1 MHRACDAFLRGFGT
15 VVPPSWVNMFSPSE
29 LQLVLGGSDAPL
41 DVDDWAAHTNY
52 SGGYHADHPTIV
64 WFWQARRSAAS
75 PLHLACISPAS
86 PLHLAPHLRCIWQV
100 LRDFDASQRA
110 AMLKFATS
118 CSRAPLLGFKWVT
131 PLFCIHKVTS
141 AAPRPAPAPHL
152 ACTSPALAPPPHLPV
167 TALCCPHQA
176 HDEAR
181 LPTSATCMNLLK
193 LPPYDSLESVRE
205 KLTYAIDAGCGF
217 ELS

>member
-86 PLHLAPHLRCIWQV
+86 PLHLAPHLRCI
-100 LRDFDASQRA
+100 
-110 AMLKFATS
+110 
-118 CSRAPLLGFKWVT
+118 
-131 PLFCIHKVTS
+131 
-141 AAPRPAPAPHL
+141 
-152 ACTSPALAPPPHLPV
+152 
-167 TALCCPHQA
+167 
-176 HDEAR
+176 
-181 LPTSATCMNLLK
+181 
-193 LPPYDSLESVRE
+193 
-205 KLTYAIDAGCGF
+205 
-217 ELS
+217 

>member
-141 AAPRPAPAPHL
+141 AAPRPHLPRPSPAPRPP
-152 ACTSPALAPPPHLPV
+152 SPPPH
-167 TALCCPHQA
+167 
-176 HDEAR
+176 
-181 LPTSATCMNLLK
+181 TS
-193 LPPYDSLESVRE
+193 P
-205 KLTYAIDAGCGF
+205 
-217 ELS
+217 